1 VAGGPAERVTFEG
14 DYNAAASYAPDG
26 RSLVMVTREGGSFRI
41 VLTDAR
47 GGSRRYLSNGSL
59 DESPGFAPNGSMVI
73 YATQNNGRGV
83 LAVKPIGGGANQR
96 LSQDSGEVREP
107 AWSPLL
113 R

>member
-1 VAGGPAERVTFEG
+1 
-14 DYNAAASYAPDG
+14 
-26 RSLVMVTREGGSFRI
+26 
-41 VLTDAR
+41 VLTDAN
-47 GGSRRYLSNGSL
+47 GGSRRYLSNGS
-59 DESPGFAPNGSMVI
+59 PGRVAGFAPNGSMVI

-83 LAVKPIGGGANQR
+83 LAVKPIGGGASQR